1 MSFKR
6 AGPFPVV
13 KRIRSSAYELKI
25 PQMWKSLHPVINESK
40 LKSYYHPT
48 LPQQEISLTII
59 APSQESITQEKI
71 SDFRR
76 QGNELQY
83 FIKWQEQPF
92 EESMWED
99 RQEVI
104 KGGLC
109 RELHK
114 RWLPA
119 IPMPQNSI
127 WMPEKLYNEDVG
139 HVRPYLE

>member
-92 EESMWED
+92 EES
-99 RQEVI
+99 I
-104 KGGLC
+104 
-109 RELHK
+109 
-114 RWLPA
+114 
-119 IPMPQNSI
+119 
-127 WMPEKLYNEDVG
+127 
-139 HVRPYLE
+139 